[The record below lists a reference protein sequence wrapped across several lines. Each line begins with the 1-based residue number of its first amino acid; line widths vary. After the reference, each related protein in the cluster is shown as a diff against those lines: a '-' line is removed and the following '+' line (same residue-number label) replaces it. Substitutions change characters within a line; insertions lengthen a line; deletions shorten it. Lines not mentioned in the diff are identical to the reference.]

1 MHARVALVSA
11 VLGLVFAS
19 GATAATITG
28 SPDPA
33 TVCDGTKIAQI
44 TISSNAADANVP
56 RIEVHVGSATGSLF
70 AAGGPVGAAPT
81 GKWVGNDL
89 GFFLVNA
96 ANKQVLAQ
104 YNARV
109 TNAGC
114 AAAPAP
120 AAAPE
125 SKGFWRRLFG
135 K

>member
-1 MHARVALVSA
+1 MHARVAFGA
-11 VLGLVFAS
+11 VLGLFS
-19 GATAATITG
+19 RSATAATITG
-28 SPDPA
+28 SPDPLRSA
-33 TVCDGTKIAQI
+33 MERRLPRLRQLERRRRQHT
-44 TISSNAADANVP
+44 

-114 AAAPAP
+114 GAAPAP

-125 SKGFWRRLFG
+125 SKGFWRRLFAM
-135 K
+135 